1 MSENLPSN
9 KNENLERN
17 GEIVSEHEANKLKNT
32 SEKEHSSEENPS
44 SESIEAIRRTV
55 EQQAIST
62 EAPLFEKQAEQS
74 NSAPQYTTK
83 QIKNDRYR
91 STLVHVRKHLSPAQ
105 KTFSKIVHQPF
116 IETASEIG
124 AKTIGRPSGI
134 LSGGLIALF
143 GSLSIMII
151 ARRVGFEV
159 PSSIFAIFFVGGFLI
174 GIIIETVYH
183 RLKKLGKH
191 SKI

>member
-1 MSENLPSN
+1 MSERLPIDKN
-9 KNENLERN
+9 KALEHI
-17 GEIVSEHEANKLKNT
+17 EAASEHKDSLHDATKEMEQAEARR
-32 SEKEHSSEENPS
+32 HSSELR
-44 SESIEAIRRTV
+44 ESARKTIE
-55 EQQAIST
+55 Q
-62 EAPLFEKQAEQS
+62 EAVSKETPLFEKQAEQS

-91 STLVHVRKHLSPAQ
+91 TTLIHVQKHLSPTQ
-105 KTFSKIVHQPF
+105 KAFSKIVHQPF

-174 GIIIETVYH
+174 GIIIEAVYH
-183 RLKKLGKH
+183 RFKKLSKH